1 MQPPPLP
8 KAARARRTAPLPAA
22 PAHARCGCT
31 TAPPEDGEGARGLG
45 SSSTRVLRDDATSP
59 TQTPTANPEVTDIQ
73 QPGAWGGHSVLRPG
87 QHTRRGMGT
96 GSEVRGHRTHQTSS
110 RSLEPGARGAVG
122 LPADS
127 KTAPRGFA
135 RPHMGSGASASGRVG
150 WRPSVCSGA
159 PRPPRGAAGE
169 SPSPARQWRQAAHPP
184 PEAPGTPQ
192 LGNGVPSPQT
202 PSRAGLCP
210 SPAGSEGRTQ
220 GCQRPPRARGA
231 MPPRSDPATTATTG
245 KLRPPLCHRG

>member
-1 MQPPPLP
+1 M
-8 KAARARRTAPLPAA
+8 RA
-22 PAHARCGCT
+22 
-31 TAPPEDGEGARGLG
+31 
-45 SSSTRVLRDDATSP
+45 
-59 TQTPTANPEVTDIQ
+59 
-73 QPGAWGGHSVLRPG
+73 GAWGGHSVLRPG
-87 QHTRRGMGT
+87 QHARRGMGT
-96 GSEVRGHRTHQTSS
+96 GSEVRGQRTHQTSS

-202 PSRAGLCP
+202 PSRAGPCP

-220 GCQRPPRARGA
+220 GCQQPPRARGA